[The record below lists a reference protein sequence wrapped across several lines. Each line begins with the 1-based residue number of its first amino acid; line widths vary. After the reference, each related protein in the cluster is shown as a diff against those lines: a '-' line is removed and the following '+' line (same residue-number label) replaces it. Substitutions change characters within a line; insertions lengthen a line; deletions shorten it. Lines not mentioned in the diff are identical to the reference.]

1 MVAGNSGCGAST
13 SVRTK
18 LNYCLPNPY
27 GIPHRAVPIRPNSMT
42 MQSNYINDA
51 REVLIQDV
59 RGRENT
65 FSLDTNGFE
74 FVVHQTNETFQDDN
88 SIKTNYYSEVKQLI
102 KDVTGAHQVFIVAHR
117 TRQGYDNDSTT
128 DVSLRSERQPAFIVH
143 TDRSAESVTNEVK
156 KYLGTDGERLLHGRV
171 RFLNVWRPIGDV
183 AHHEPLAVADWQTS
197 SDVSKLFALTM
208 SGDNSTDKGFDVLL
222 SRFSPNHS
230 WYYLRHQDPSEVLML
245 KFYDNNTHGASKFC
259 LHSAFLDAQ
268 CHPDTPR
275 RRSIE
280 VSALVFG

>member
-1 MVAGNSGCGAST
+1 
-13 SVRTK
+13 
-18 LNYCLPNPY
+18 
-27 GIPHRAVPIRPNSMT
+27 

-117 TRQGYDNDSTT
+117 TRATITT
-128 DVSLRSERQPAFIVH
+128 QLPTFPFGASANQ
-143 TDRSAESVTNEVK
+143 RSAESVTNEVK